1 MFLFHRDLGGAGH
14 PPLVILHGM
23 LGSSRNW
30 LTTGR
35 DLAVKFQEVVP
46 LVPV

>member
-1 MFLFHRDLGGAGH
+1 MSPAAMLLFHRDLGGAGR

-30 LTTGR
+30 QTTNPQG
-35 DLAVKFQEVVP
+35 V
-46 LVPV
+46 